1 MVPPPL
7 GMMMTMMIDDD
18 DDAGEL
24 ALKIM
29 TLPPS
34 NTPSEKM

>member
-1 MVPPPL
+1 
-7 GMMMTMMIDDD
+7 MMIDDDDDD

>member
-1 MVPPPL
+1 
-7 GMMMTMMIDDD
+7 MMMTMMIDD